1 MSSVDKIKWAMSL
14 RDPQYEALQYFDA
27 ISFKIEYR
35 TSSKAEA
42 EEIASEN
49 CQAPHTISV
58 DKEFDFPSFCFDMTT
73 GIGKSRLMGACIYY
87 LYKTKGYK
95 HFFILAPGNT
105 IYDKMRREAVPGHPK
120 YMFKGLEAEMGRPK
134 VYDGENYL
142 SYPVRYIQEEM
153 VVEKTSDIQI
163 FIFNISKIFTR
174 GDIEFKFHKFNE
186 NLGGS
191 FADVL
196 RSFDDL
202 VICMDEAHRYYAPA
216 SKKAINYLN
225 PVLGLEYTATP
236 KSTNKNIIYHYGLED
251 GAGKFLKIP
260 VVMGR
265 TNTAGYSDDDIE
277 EMKLKDGI
285 KLHERRKSIV
295 YKYCIDNQLEQVKPI
310 VLIACKD
317 TTHAR
322 KIKEKIDSDAF
333 FGGRYVGKVI
343 EIDSSTSG
351 AETEENIQK
360 LLTIEK
366 NTNPI
371 EIVLHVYKLKEGW
384 DVNNLFTIIPLNAA
398 KSDIL
403 ALQTIGRGLRLP
415 FGEITGIEELD
426 TLDIVAHDHYR
437 EIVDDIKNNPVFKKR
452 NLDEED
458 IPNTKTVMVEPAVEN
473 QQISLFD
480 EALCESKV
488 KSYQDLNNE
497 NVVENLFAEYQ
508 KAFVKKVAP
517 KKSESDSG
525 QMSIFDYFANDDEKE
540 TNDGTASDHK
550 MTQTGMGTDAVDTS
564 FTVHQGDASLQIDLQ
579 KSSGSKNVLPYAK
592 QEFIKKVEEL
602 KKVAISVP
610 KIGISYSSTITFKS
624 FTVKRNIMDFDV
636 AASRI
641 ERYDAVNGRL
651 LQVLDADALI
661 VENPENML
669 AVSLL
674 ESIPEFSSDDA
685 EFILDVVDQYLA
697 LIEGTDEV
705 KKKIV
710 RRYATVIVEDLRK
723 QIYASKEESTEFV
736 FNVQKDLI
744 IFKSFAKNMKENG
757 RLNFKKEVPDKK
769 NIKQYLFEGYK
780 KSYYAENA
788 FDSDDER
795 RLSVVLE
802 EDSEVIRFIK
812 PPLNQLGLFY
822 KAAKQYN
829 PDFLVET
836 ADKKYMIEVK
846 AANQTDNEDV
856 QEKAKAAIKWCECAS
871 QVDAD
876 GKQGCYDV
884 VIATN
889 MIAVGMDVDRLG
901 LMSVVGQPKQN
912 SEYIQA
918 TSRVGRQHPGIIFTV
933 YNPYR
938 PRDLSNYEN
947 FVGFH
952 SQMYRYVEGTTA
964 TPFAARARDRVLHAL
979 VVSLLRLQ
987 VETMADNGGASNIN
1001 DISDEQIKDIK
1012 DKILERVKIT
1022 APSSY
1027 VDTEKEMD
1035 EFINTWKNIAKDEKL
1050 YYFVPTIADDKK
1062 RLLTYYGEYYGD
1074 KEKPTLS
1081 SMRDVE
1087 QSSTVFYWEGV

>member
-1 MSSVDKIKWAMSL
+1 MSLVDKIKWAMSL
-14 RDPQYEALQYFDA
+14 REPQYEALQYFDA
-27 ISFKIEYR
+27 ISSKIEYR
-35 TSSKAEA
+35 TSTKAEA
-42 EEIASEN
+42 EKIASEN
-49 CQAPHTISV
+49 CQEPHTISV
-58 DKEFDFPSFCFDMTT
+58 DREFDFPSFCFDMTT

-105 IYDKMRREAVPGHPK
+105 IYDKMRKESVLGHPK

-142 SYPVRYIQEEM
+142 SYPVKYVQNEL
-153 VVEKTSDIQI
+153 VVENTSEIQI

-174 GDIEFKFHKFNE
+174 GDLEFKFHKFNE

-191 FADVL
+191 FAEVL

-216 SKKAINYLN
+216 SKVAINYLN

-236 KSTNKNIIYHYGLED
+236 KKSNKNIIYRYGLED

-295 YKYCIDNQLEQVKPI
+295 YKYCIENNLEQVKPI
-310 VLIACKD
+310 VLVACKD
-317 TTHAR
+317 TTHAK
-322 KIKEKIDSDAF
+322 KINEKIDSDSF

-437 EIVDDIKNNPVFKKR
+437 EIIDDIKNNPVFKKR

-458 IPNTKTVMVEPAVEN
+458 IPETKTVKVEPVVEN

-480 EALCESKV
+480 EALSESKI
-488 KSYQDLNNE
+488 KSYQDLNSE
-497 NVVENLFAEYQ
+497 NAVENLFAEYQ

-517 KKSESDSG
+517 KKSEDNSG
-525 QMSIFDYFANDDEKE
+525 QISIFDFFGDGDNGTE
-540 TNDGTASDHK
+540 TSDS
-550 MTQTGMGTDAVDTS
+550 TTSQAEIPQTSTISREVDTS
-564 FTVHQGDASLQIDLQ
+564 LVVQQGDTTLQIDLQ
-579 KSSGSKNVLPYAK
+579 KSSGGKNVLPYAK
-592 QEFIKKVEEL
+592 QEFIKKIEEL
-602 KKVAISVP
+602 KRVAISVP
-610 KIGISYSSTITFKS
+610 KIGISYSSTIAFKP
-624 FTVKRNIMDFDV
+624 FTVKKNITDFDIAV
-636 AASRI
+636 SRI
-641 ERYDAVNGRL
+641 ERYDTVNDKL

-685 EFILDVVDQYLA
+685 EFILDVVDQYIA
-697 LIEGTDEV
+697 LIDGTDDE

-736 FNVQKDLI
+736 FSVQKDLI
-744 IFKSFAKNMKENG
+744 VFGTFVKNMKENG
-757 RLNFKKEVPDKK
+757 RLNYKKEVPDKK

-795 RLSVVLE
+795 RLSVILE

-846 AANQTDNEDV
+846 AANQTDNKDV
-856 QEKAKAAIKWCECAS
+856 QEKAKAALKWCECAS
-871 QVDAD
+871 KVDAD
-876 GKQGCYDV
+876 GKTWEY
-884 VIATN
+884 
-889 MIAVGMDVDRLG
+889 RLVLG
-901 LMSVVGQPKQN
+901 DKIVVGNTFK
-912 SEYIQA
+912 
-918 TSRVGRQHPGIIFTV
+918 
-933 YNPYR
+933 
-938 PRDLSNYEN
+938 
-947 FVGFH
+947 
-952 SQMYRYVEGTTA
+952 YVIGMA
-964 TPFAARARDRVLHAL
+964 VPI
-979 VVSLLRLQ
+979 VV
-987 VETMADNGGASNIN
+987 
-1001 DISDEQIKDIK
+1001 DE
-1012 DKILERVKIT
+1012 E
-1022 APSSY
+1022 
-1027 VDTEKEMD
+1027 
-1035 EFINTWKNIAKDEKL
+1035 
-1050 YYFVPTIADDKK
+1050 
-1062 RLLTYYGEYYGD
+1062 
-1074 KEKPTLS
+1074 
-1081 SMRDVE
+1081 
-1087 QSSTVFYWEGV
+1087 